1 MMTTSSSGTAPGA
14 VSGASLIESSLSRI
28 EQLPIEQR
36 AVDYDRLLVELSH
49 RLQDV
54 RGQQP
59 LGR

>member
-1 MMTTSSSGTAPGA
+1 MTTSSPDTVPGP

-36 AVDYDRLLVELSH
+36 AAEYDRLLAELAH

-54 RGQQP
+54 RGQQT